1 MPVSAAALVAFNFD
15 PISQIDGSW
24 LAEHGGAG
32 SELLESIAHSPDAR
46 PKLAR
51 YLMDHHKLTGTWWT
65 DFSFPR
71 SRIALLD
78 RDVLQTVL
86 LRMGLL
92 IKGDEIR
99 RDLDG
104 AHRRTTRARIGDE
117 DMDFVLGTAP
127 LLGRP
132 EPVDHEFEH
141 TDPRHRFM
149 ALGLAACADR
159 MLLEESAYR
168 VRLSLR
174 LPKQLAVTLSDL
186 ATADRSLRG
195 SPGLS
200 RLIRRI
206 LKDFAPSWLPLFD

>member
-1 MPVSAAALVAFNFD
+1 MPVPAAALAAFNFD
-15 PISQIDGSW
+15 PISQIDSSW
-24 LAEHGGAG
+24 LTGHGGAG
-32 SELLESIAHSPDAR
+32 SEFLASLVRSPDAR
-46 PKLAR
+46 SKLAR

-78 RDVLQTVL
+78 RDVLQTAL

-104 AHRRTTRARIGDE
+104 ARRRTTRSRIGDE
-117 DMDFVLGTAP
+117 DMDFVLRTAP
-127 LLGRP
+127 LLGHP
-132 EPVDHEFEH
+132 APVDHEFEH
-141 TDPRHRFM
+141 KDPRHRFM
-149 ALGLAACADR
+149 AFGLAASVDR

-174 LPKQLAVTLSDL
+174 LPKQLAATLSDL
-186 ATADRSLRG
+186 ATTDRSLRG
-195 SPGLS
+195 PPELS
-200 RLIRRI
+200 ALIRRI
-206 LKDFAPSWLPLFD
+206 LKDFAPPWLPLFD

>member
-1 MPVSAAALVAFNFD
+1 MPVPAAALARFNFD
-15 PISQIDGSW
+15 PLSQIDSSW
-24 LAEHGGAG
+24 LAGHGEAG
-32 SELLESIAHSPDAR
+32 SDLLESIVRSPDAR

-51 YLMDHHKLTGTWWT
+51 YLLDHHELTGKWWT

-78 RDVLQTVL
+78 RDVLQTAL
-86 LRMGLL
+86 LRLGLL
-92 IKGDEIR
+92 LKGDEIR
-99 RDLDG
+99 HDLDG

-117 DMDFVLGTAP
+117 DMNFVLRTAP

-132 EPVDHEFEH
+132 EPIDYDCEH
-141 TDPRHRFM
+141 ADPRHSFM
-149 ALGLAACADR
+149 AFGLAASVDR

-174 LPKQLAVTLSDL
+174 LPKQLAETLSDL
-186 ATADRSLRG
+186 ATTDRSLRG
-195 SPGLS
+195 APGLS
-200 RLIRRI
+200 ALIRRI